1 MMKARNA
8 LIEQRKRDNNQE
20 RKIAESTKS
29 SITTAPKPIENFK
42 VVPKSKVCIKK
53 LSPKMSVELSKA
65 EKERL
70 LEEKMKVFSISN
82 LQQRFKIKI
91 KVDLKRKGISTF
103 YFMNS
108 LF

>member
-1 MMKARNA
+1 MMKARQA
-8 LIEQRKRDNNQE
+8 LIEQRKQDNNQE

-42 VVPKSKVCIKK
+42 VEPKSTVPCQKFS
-53 LSPKMSVELSKA
+53 LKMTAELSEA
-65 EKERL
+65 EKGRL

-103 YFMNS
+103 
-108 LF
+108 